1 VRTRKP
7 AATARTKQDAVTR
20 RRRLRLIEARVRE
33 IQAAGGEVVVRDLV
47 RWLRREEHSRVSES
61 TVNGLLQVLLE
72 RLAQEAARAGS
83 QVAQ

>member
-1 VRTRKP
+1 M
-7 AATARTKQDAVTR
+7 TR

-61 TVNGLLQVLLE
+61 TVNGLLLVVLE
-72 RLAQEAARAGS
+72 RLAQEAARAGG